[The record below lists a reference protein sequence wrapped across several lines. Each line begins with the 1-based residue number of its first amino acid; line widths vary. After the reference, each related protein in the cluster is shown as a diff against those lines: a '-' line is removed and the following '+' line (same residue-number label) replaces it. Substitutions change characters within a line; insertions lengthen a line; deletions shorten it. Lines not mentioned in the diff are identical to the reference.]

1 MRVPFYYDYACP
13 WAYLGSCRVEPY
25 FKDLDAEIDFRPIVL
40 ADVKEPTAGP
50 RPEYGDRKKA
60 YFAADIRQWAE
71 CVGADFSPD
80 AFKERRD
87 TRLLLRAALV
97 AADAGRFREF
107 HYPAYRARWADALD
121 VSDEVV
127 VGDLLKRA
135 GLDSADALDRARSD
149 TIGRRLKDETDRAIE
164 LGIFGV
170 PTLAVGGR
178 LFWGN
183 DRFELVRYYLHKE
196 AHP

>member
-25 FKDLDAEIDFRPIVL
+25 FKDIDAEIDFRPIVL
-40 ADVKEPTAGP
+40 ADVKEPTAGQ
-50 RPEYGDRKKA
+50 RPEYGDRKKR

-71 CVGADFSPD
+71 CVGADFSLD
-80 AFKERRD
+80 AFKNRYD

-97 AADAGRFREF
+97 AADEGRFREY
-107 HYPAYRARWADALD
+107 HYPAFRARWAEVLD
-121 VSDEVV
+121 VSDADV

-135 GLDSADALDRARSD
+135 GLDPAEALERAQSD

-164 LGIFGV
+164 LGVFGV
-170 PTLAVGGR
+170 PTLAVGER

-183 DRFELVRYYLHKE
+183 DRFELAHYFLRKE
-196 AHP
+196 ERP